1 MLVVI
6 AIIAIL
12 AGMLLPALNQARERS
27 RSIKCASNLRQ
38 MGTALRSYAMD
49 NKETLPP
56 FDAGG
61 STTDTSWRYVK
72 WHDFIYPYLG
82 YSGERKQEI
91 SLESDKARPR
101 AVFACP
107 SQAEALKYHFGL
119 NHYLGAINGGTSAI
133 GKVRHSS
140 FRMMAM
146 DRDNQVNVNKT
157 YVNISDAPTVLQR
170 HGGNRNAVYLDGHVG
185 TLRFAEIPR
194 TREHSFWGYNAAG
207 KGFTY

>member
-1 MLVVI
+1 MRWTTRR
-6 AIIAIL
+6 
-12 AGMLLPALNQARERS
+12 PS
-27 RSIKCASNLRQ
+27 
-38 MGTALRSYAMD
+38 
-49 NKETLPP
+49 PP

-61 STTDTSWRYVK
+61 STTDTSWQYVK

-119 NHYLGAINGGTSAI
+119 NHYLGKINGGSSAI

-194 TREHSFWGYNAAG
+194 NREHSFWGYNAAG

>member
-1 MLVVI
+1 MEGDNVRW
-6 AIIAIL
+6 
-12 AGMLLPALNQARERS
+12 AR
-27 RSIKCASNLRQ
+27 LRRGYRGLKDD
-38 MGTALRSYAMD
+38 MEAPVSD
-49 NKETLPP
+49 
-56 FDAGG
+56 DG
-61 STTDTSWRYVK
+61 S
-72 WHDFIYPYLG
+72 
-82 YSGERKQEI
+82 EI
-91 SLESDKARPR
+91 SRKKRR
-101 AVFACP
+101 FAVIVVFGIVMSFVAFLI
-107 SQAEALKYHFGL
+107 SISISSGGVISVSEAVSALF
-119 NHYLGAINGGTSAI
+119 SAI

-194 TREHSFWGYNAAG
+194 NREHSFWGYNAAG